1 MYIAENWTDE
11 MLQVMLEKLVE
22 RKQRLN
28 RYLSGQAQV
37 SGGDRVVSDE
47 TLFKQLGK
55 KLRVIK

>member
-11 MLQVMLEKLVE
+11 MLQVMLEKLAE
-22 RKQRLN
+22 LKQRLN
-28 RYLSGQAQV
+28 DALSGQTQV
-37 SGGDRVVSDE
+37 SGGDVMVSDE